1 MLTDLLLGLGDGLVQ
16 HEGEVLN
23 LPFQEVVVQG
33 EGPQGRL
40 QTQQV
45 QAYSCNPREEA
56 SANPNQSAQAPK
68 YNPSRE
74 NPPRQSRE
82 EPHLTCQV
90 LVDRLHLALRSDE
103 CLLDHPVLLLFQVL
117 HLSLQLPL
125 CTCHLSFIDED
136 LKGKNKATSTAGGWC
151 DLVNSCRGTM
161 GNLSF

>member
-56 SANPNQSAQAPK
+56 SANHNQLKHQNITPAEK
-68 YNPSRE
+68 TLLSR
-74 NPPRQSRE
+74 
-82 EPHLTCQV
+82 
-90 LVDRLHLALRSDE
+90 AGRS
-103 CLLDHPVLLLFQVL
+103 H
-117 HLSLQLPL
+117 
-125 CTCHLSFIDED
+125 I
-136 LKGKNKATSTAGGWC
+136 
-151 DLVNSCRGTM
+151 
-161 GNLSF
+161 